1 MHNGEY
7 VSDEEIEQIP
17 EIINARAEMIE
28 IQEQF
33 GVKESI
39 DLPLE
44 MRLEAKDRITANQ
57 TGDPGYE
64 VKTDKRLD
72 IVIGFPAAGKSSA
85 IVKNI
90 QGTYQSRIIDSDDVK
105 TQLESHGFRNGIGAN
120 FVHRESAEINKEI
133 GRICRDRGENIILP
147 IIGSDAEK
155 VKKDYIDEY
164 KAQGYSVFVHYVD
177 VTPPTSRERVIRRF
191 VTDNRFVDYQNLK
204 KYTDAEGLSK
214 CDESFEI
221 LKNDPDVEGYTHWDN
236 DVEGYPPELV
246 ESKNFEIEKKEDDSP
261 KDVGNEER
269 YGDGDEKPISMD
281 DLLTEAIGAA
291 DTSIEEIKEDLDAKE
306 EKEHPAEEKPQ
317 DMEQKDTS
325 ANMDQGDTKDQK
337 QDNAEVK
344 TTTDEKEKQV
354 EKKEDSVD
362 SSNNNNNNDPVD

>member
-1 MHNGEY
+1 M
-7 VSDEEIEQIP
+7 
-17 EIINARAEMIE
+17 
-28 IQEQF
+28 
-33 GVKESI
+33 
-39 DLPLE
+39 
-44 MRLEAKDRITANQ
+44 
-57 TGDPGYE
+57 
-64 VKTDKRLD
+64 
-72 IVIGFPAAGKSSA
+72 
-85 IVKNI
+85 
-90 QGTYQSRIIDSDDVK
+90 
-105 TQLESHGFRNGIGAN
+105 
-120 FVHRESAEINKEI
+120 
-133 GRICRDRGENIILP
+133 
-147 IIGSDAEK
+147 
-155 VKKDYIDEY
+155 
-164 KAQGYSVFVHYVD
+164 
-177 VTPPTSRERVIRRF
+177 
-191 VTDNRFVDYQNLK
+191 
-204 KYTDAEGLSK
+204 
-214 CDESFEI
+214 
-221 LKNDPDVEGYTHWDN
+221 EGYTHWDN